1 MDWFAF
7 LLLILLLSGVALF
20 LLKQLC
26 HRRRSGYNEIST
38 TAACCGD
45 IQICEHGD
53 TETHPQG
60 EGNSSQCLATPEKT
74 TTHRMQPRQLFVK
87 PLRPLQVRP
96 VRASNQIEVKHKHNP
111 PHQGPSTSQTKHQHD
126 PSLASSR
133 TIHDAQD
140 QDLERKV
147 QKSHLHHQH
156 GWQQDFETVRE
167 LTSAHDFHGKCGSV
181 NEHFE
186 VGISPDLTIREE
198 NYSRDVCCPV
208 CQLPLPNETTSEEQT
223 QQQHFTSTPQV
234 ICEDCWLLVGMI

>member
-60 EGNSSQCLATPEKT
+60 EGNSSQCLVTPEKT
-74 TTHRMQPRQLFVK
+74 TTHRTQVHQLFVK

-96 VRASNQIEVKHKHNP
+96 VRANNQLDEKDKHNP
-111 PHQGPSTSQTKHQHD
+111 PSISQTMHSKHQED
-126 PSLASSR
+126 PRLASSR
-133 TIHDAQD
+133 AIESNREREAQKCHQQHQQGFEAVD
-140 QDLERKV
+140 RFPNPRN
-147 QKSHLHHQH
+147 LH
-156 GWQQDFETVRE
+156 GIE
-167 LTSAHDFHGKCGSV
+167 CGSLTGNFV
-181 NEHFE
+181 E
-186 VGISPDLTIREE
+186 GILPDLTDREE
-198 NYSRDVCCPV
+198 GDLPDVCCPV
-208 CQLPLPNETTSEEQT
+208 CQLPLQNETSRQEQT
-223 QQQHFTSTPQV
+223 QRQHFTSTPQV
-234 ICEDCWLLVGMI
+234 ICQDCWPLVGMI